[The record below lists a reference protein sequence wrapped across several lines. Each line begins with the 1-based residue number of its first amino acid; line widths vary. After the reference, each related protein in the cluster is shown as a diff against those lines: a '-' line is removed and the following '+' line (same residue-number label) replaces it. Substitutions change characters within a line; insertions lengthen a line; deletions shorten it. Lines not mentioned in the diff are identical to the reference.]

1 MLNSELNRN
10 NSKFIIQNYY
20 IILMAE
26 SMDALQLNLGGGG
39 LMVMNVSLCF
49 IMFGVALELTIQD
62 FKDLAKNPRSTIGG
76 VCSQFIFLPAI
87 TFLLVVL
94 LEPAPSL
101 ALGMMMVAAC
111 PGGNISNFFSQL
123 AGGNTALSVSMTA
136 IATLLAIVA
145 TPLNFTFW
153 ASMYEP
159 TNAILQEVSLD
170 IYEVFKIVVLI
181 LGVPLIFGMLT
192 RHYKP
197 EYAAKL
203 TKGIKIFGI
212 VFFGAFVLIT
222 FALNFEN
229 FLNYVHHVIGFVFI
243 HNAFALFGG
252 YSIAAVL
259 KLEFDDRKSIAI
271 ETGIQNSGL
280 GLLLIFN
287 FFDGLGGMALI
298 AAWWGI
304 WHIIMGFT
312 IGWYWS
318 IGKKSIQRILS
329 NA

>member
-1 MLNSELNRN
+1 
-10 NSKFIIQNYY
+10 
-20 IILMAE
+20 MAE
-26 SMDALQLNLGGGG
+26 SIDALQLNLGGGG
-39 LMVMNVSLCF
+39 LMVMNISLCF

-62 FKDLAKNPRSTIGG
+62 FKDLSKTLRSTLGG
-76 VCSQFIFLPAI
+76 VFSQFIFLPAI
-87 TFLLVVL
+87 TFALIYILN
-94 LEPAPSL
+94 PAPSL

-123 AGGNTALSVSMTA
+123 AGANTALSVSMTA
-136 IATLLAIVA
+136 IATLLAIIA

-153 ASMYEP
+153 ASMYGP

-181 LGVPLIFGMLT
+181 LGIPLILGMIL
-192 RHYKP
+192 RHNRP
-197 EYAAKL
+197 EIAARL

-212 VFFGAFVLIT
+212 IFFGAFVLIT

-229 FLNYVHHVIGFVFI
+229 FLNYVHHVIGYVFI
-243 HNAFALFGG
+243 HNAFALLGG
-252 YSIAAVL
+252 YTIAMLL
-259 KLEFDDRKSIAI
+259 KLGLEDRKSIAI

-304 WHIIMGFT
+304 WHIIMGFA

-318 IGKKSIQRILS
+318 IGKTRIQKLFS

>member
-1 MLNSELNRN
+1 ML
-10 NSKFIIQNYY
+10 
-20 IILMAE
+20 E
-26 SMDALQLNLGGGG
+26 SIDALELNLGGGG

-62 FKDLAKNPRSTIGG
+62 FKDLAKNPKSTFAG
-76 VCSQFIFLPAI
+76 VFSQFIFLPAV
-87 TFLLVVL
+87 TFLIIYILN
-94 LEPAPSL
+94 PAPSL

-136 IATLLAIVA
+136 IATLLAVFA

-153 ASMYEP
+153 ASMYAP

-181 LGVPLIFGMLT
+181 LGIPLILGMIL

-197 EYAAKL
+197 SIALKL
-203 TKGIKIFGI
+203 TKWIKAFGI
-212 VFFGAFVLIT
+212 LFFAAFVLIA
-222 FALNFEN
+222 FAMNFEH
-229 FLNYVHHVIGFVFI
+229 FLNYVQYVIGFVLI
-243 HNAFALFGG
+243 HNMIALVGG
-252 YSIAAVL
+252 YSIGSIL
-259 KLEFDDRKSIAI
+259 KLTYQDRKSIAI

-304 WHIIMGFT
+304 WHIVMGFL

-318 IGKKSIQRILS
+318 IGKVKLQKVFS

>member
-1 MLNSELNRN
+1 MSESIDALELN
-10 NSKFIIQNYY
+10 
-20 IILMAE
+20 
-26 SMDALQLNLGGGG
+26 LNTGG
-39 LMVMNVSLCF
+39 LMVMNASLFF

-62 FKDLAKNPRSTIGG
+62 FKDLAKNPKSTIAG
-76 VCSQFIFLPAI
+76 VFSQFIFLPAI
-87 TFLLVVL
+87 TYLLIIVL
-94 LEPAPSL
+94 QPHPSI

-123 AGGNTALSVSMTA
+123 AGGNIALSVSMTA

-153 ASMYEP
+153 ASLYEP
-159 TNAILQEVSLD
+159 TNAILRDVSLD
-170 IYEVFKIVVLI
+170 LFEVFRIVVII
-181 LGVPLIFGMLT
+181 LGIPLVLGMT
-192 RHYKP
+192 VRHFK
-197 EYAAKL
+197 EALALKL
-203 TKGIKIFGI
+203 TKWIKGFG
-212 VFFGAFVLIT
+212 VFFFAAFILVAFGMNLDNFVSNVHYVVGYVL
-222 FALNFEN
+222 
-229 FLNYVHHVIGFVFI
+229 I
-243 HNAFALFGG
+243 HNAVALTGGFA
-252 YSIAAVL
+252 IASLL
-259 KLEFDDRKSIAI
+259 KLSIEDRKSISI

-318 IGKKSIQRILS
+318 IGKTSIQKILS

>member
-1 MLNSELNRN
+1 
-10 NSKFIIQNYY
+10 
-20 IILMAE
+20 MAE
-26 SMDALQLNLGGGG
+26 SIDALQLNLGGGG
-39 LMVMNVSLCF
+39 LMVMNISLCF

-62 FKDLAKNPRSTIGG
+62 FKDLAKNPKSTVAG
-76 VCSQFIFLPAI
+76 VFSQFLFLPAV
-87 TFLLVVL
+87 TFLIVYL
-94 LEPAPSL
+94 LEPPPSL

-136 IATLLAIVA
+136 IATLLAIIA

-153 ASMYEP
+153 ASMYAP
-159 TNAILQEVSLD
+159 TELILQEVSLD

-181 LGVPLIFGMLT
+181 LGIPLIFGMIV
-192 RHYKP
+192 RHYRP
-197 EYAAKL
+197 DVAEKL

-212 VFFGAFVLIT
+212 IFFGAFVLIT

-229 FLNYVHHVIGFVFI
+229 FLNYVQYVIGYVFI

-252 YSIAAVL
+252 YGIAALL
-259 KLEFDDRKSIAI
+259 KLTLEDRKSIAI

-304 WHIIMGFT
+304 WHIIMGFI

-318 IGKKSIQRILS
+318 VGKQSLQRVFS

>member
-1 MLNSELNRN
+1 MSE
-10 NSKFIIQNYY
+10 SI
-20 IILMAE
+20 
-26 SMDALQLNLGGGG
+26 DALQLNLGGGG
-39 LMVMNVSLCF
+39 LLIMNISLCF

-62 FKDLAKNPRSTIGG
+62 FKDLAKNPRSTLGG
-76 VCSQFIFLPAI
+76 VFSQFLFLPAI
-87 TFLLVVL
+87 TFLVVYL

-136 IATLLAIVA
+136 IATLLAIIA
-145 TPLNFTFW
+145 TPLNFTLW
-153 ASMYEP
+153 ASLYAP

-181 LGVPLIFGMLT
+181 LGLPLIAGMIV
-192 RHYKP
+192 RHKKP
-197 EYAAKL
+197 ELAARL

-212 VFFGAFVLIT
+212 VFFGAFVVIT

-229 FLNYVHHVIGFVFI
+229 FLNYVQYVIGYVFL
-243 HNAFALFGG
+243 HNLMALSGG
-252 YSIAAVL
+252 YFIGFML
-259 KLEFDDRKSIAI
+259 KLSKEDKKSISI

-318 IGKKSIQRILS
+318 VGKKKLQKMF
-329 NA
+329 NYA